1 MGARM
6 RKLIAFPCQGETLLG
21 TLDAAPDTTG
31 LLIVSGGNEIRIGA
45 HRGMALLASR
55 LAEAGHPVFRF
66 DRRGI
71 GDSSGDN
78 RGFESSADD
87 IVAAVA
93 TFRRAAPHLTRIV
106 GFGNC
111 DAAASLALFHRTAG
125 LDALILANPWTVEDQ
140 DDGMPPA
147 AAIRAHYAERLRDP
161 RQWLRLL
168 RGGVNIRKLVSGL
181 LKSSENPSQEPHR
194 LAARLAEALGKT
206 DVPVSLLLA
215 RRDNTAIAFL
225 DAWCGAAFEPARTR
239 AQVEQRDTASHSFA
253 SPDDKQ
259 WLYERVAAA
268 LANPLPEGEGD
279 REAVER

>member
-1 MGARM
+1 M
-6 RKLIAFPCQGETLLG
+6 RSLIAFPCAGDTLVG
-21 TLDAAPDTTG
+21 TLDAAPGTTG

-45 HRGMALLASR
+45 HRGMALLSQR
-55 LAEAGHPVFRF
+55 VAEAGHPVFRF

-71 GDSSGDN
+71 GDSTGDN
-78 RGFESSADD
+78 RGFENSADD
-87 IVAAVA
+87 IVAAA
-93 TFRRAAPHLTRIV
+93 TTFRRAAPQLTRIV

-168 RGGVNIRKLVSGL
+168 RGDVNILKLVSGL
-181 LKSSENPSQEPHR
+181 LKSSDSPSQAPHT
-194 LAARLAEALGKT
+194 LAARLAEALGAA

-225 DAWCGAAFEPARTR
+225 DAWCGAAFEPARTKAR
-239 AQVEQRDTASHSFA
+239 VEQRDTASHSFA

-259 WLYERVAAA
+259 WLFEQV
-268 LANPLPEGEGD
+268 LKNLS
-279 REAVER
+279 